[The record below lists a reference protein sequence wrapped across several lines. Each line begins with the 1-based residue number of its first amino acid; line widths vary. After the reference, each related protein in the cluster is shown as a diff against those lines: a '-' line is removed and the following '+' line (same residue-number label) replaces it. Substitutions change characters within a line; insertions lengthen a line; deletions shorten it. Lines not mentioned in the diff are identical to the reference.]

1 MVNKRVRVSFF
12 GVSYKDIVCELSDGN
27 PGAIQV
33 MMRLLSDVDWLHKD
47 PLLYLFRLESMNIR
61 GSQIWAA
68 FKDFAGSDVDKLR
81 AALLARDQKL
91 VDVVNRECPNKP
103 PAARICCQ
111 YMTDPGDGLYDCSSA
126 AMHRLSSNDDP
137 DVYYLCSEHLRRVK
151 TDHPFGDEV
160 EVKAIGKDEDIS
172 E

>member
-1 MVNKRVRVSFF
+1 MTNRVRISFLDASF
-12 GVSYKDIVCELSDGN
+12 KDIVCELGEGN

-33 MMRLLSDVDWLHKD
+33 MMRLLSDVDAHHKD

-61 GSQIWAA
+61 GTQIWSS
-68 FKDFAGSDVDKLR
+68 FKDFAGSDLDKLR
-81 AALLARDQKL
+81 TALLARDQSL
-91 VDVVNRECPNKP
+91 VDVVNRKRPDNP

-111 YMTDPGDGLYDCSSA
+111 YMTDPGDGLYDCSLA
-126 AMHRLSSNDDP
+126 ATHRVSSDDDP
-137 DVYYLCSEHLRRVK
+137 DVYYVCGKHLRRVQ

-160 EVKAIGKDEDIS
+160 EVKAIGKYEDIS